1 MVSSDCINFKLQI
14 VYMLL
19 LKPNLIFLI
28 FLMSLF
34 THYSVIICISLLSD
48 LSKNSLFLAYSY
60 LYIHAGLHDMSV
72 PLVLP
77 VDLILDLLYPIL
89 FVFDLISLSL
99 LIPLQLFPLSMQLPL
114 SLFHHTI
121 FPLIRIDFIYSFLL

>member
-1 MVSSDCINFKLQI
+1 MF
-14 VYMLL
+14 L

-34 THYSVIICISLLSD
+34 THDSVIISISLLSY
-48 LSKNSLFLAYSY
+48 LSKDSFFLANSY
-60 LYIHAGLHDMSV
+60 LYIHTGLHDVSV

-89 FVFDLISLSL
+89 FVFDLISLFL
-99 LIPLQLFPLSMQLPL
+99 LIPLKLLPLSMQPSL

-121 FPLIRIDFIYSFLL
+121 FPLIRIDFIYSFLLGFLNINSP